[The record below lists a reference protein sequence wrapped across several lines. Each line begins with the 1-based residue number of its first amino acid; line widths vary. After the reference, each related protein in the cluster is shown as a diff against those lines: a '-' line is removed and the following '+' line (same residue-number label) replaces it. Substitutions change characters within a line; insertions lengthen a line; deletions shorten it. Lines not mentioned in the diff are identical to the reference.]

1 MAHGIIDAKEGW
13 GMKDKRRKAWIQL
26 ITGIILLLLMFTTP
40 EFAALV
46 FIGLVV
52 FYIGKRL
59 WNVPIGTIKRKR
71 K

>member
-1 MAHGIIDAKEGW
+1 MKE
-13 GMKDKRRKAWIQL
+13 RRKAWIQL
-26 ITGIILLLLMFTTP
+26 ITGIILLLCMFWTP
-40 EFAALV
+40 EFAVLV

-59 WNVPIGTIKRKR
+59 WHVPIGTIRRKR

>member
-1 MAHGIIDAKEGW
+1 MKE
-13 GMKDKRRKAWIQL
+13 RRKAWIQL
-26 ITGIILLLLMFTTP
+26 ITGIILLLCMFCTP
-40 EFAALV
+40 EFAVLV

-59 WNVPIGTIKRKR
+59 WHVPIGTIKRKN

>member
-1 MAHGIIDAKEGW
+1 MKE
-13 GMKDKRRKAWIQL
+13 RRKAWIQL
-26 ITGIILLLLMFTTP
+26 ITGIIILLCMFCTP
-40 EFAALV
+40 EFAVLV

-59 WNVPIGTIKRKR
+59 WHVPIGTIKRKR

>member
-1 MAHGIIDAKEGW
+1 
-13 GMKDKRRKAWIQL
+13 MKKRRKAWIQL
-26 ITGIILLLLMFTTP
+26 IAGIILLLCMFCTP
-40 EFAALV
+40 EFAVLV

-59 WNVPIGTIKRKR
+59 GHVPIGTIKRKR